1 MEGKKENVPGDGIRS
16 LPTSR
21 LFRITNYEL
30 YAKPNLVIM
39 GLGLVALAGCTGYIA
54 YMRHKYE
61 KLGYYSAIKEDGS
74 ETFVK
79 RTSKWD

>member
-1 MEGKKENVPGDGIRS
+1 MDNKKAHLPGDGIRS

-21 LFRITNYEL
+21 LFKITNYEL
-30 YAKPNLVIM
+30 YARPNVVIM
-39 GLGLVALAGCTGYIA
+39 ALGLVALAGCTGYIA

-61 KLGYYSAIKEDGS
+61 ELGYYSAIKEDGT